1 MTEPD
6 ITEEERVLAAALTWH
21 RAIESDAVDWDAF
34 TLWLEETGSNCQAFD
49 AIALIDDELAEWPAS
64 AANENVP
71 SAVRSPVR
79 ARAWWLGGIAA
90 AVVVAVSV
98 PLALS
103 TQDDPVTSY
112 ATRTDE
118 QRVVALADGSRV
130 VVAPGSAITIK
141 GNTVAL
147 ASGAAWFD
155 IRHDPSRQLTVTA
168 NGWQVTDIGTR
179 FEAKAVGRDSVWVG
193 VAHGTVSVA
202 RSEASPTVHLNAGEG
217 ALGSGTRVER
227 VTFAPSD
234 LATWRDGRLVYNDTP
249 LAVVTADLSRYA
261 GVPVTAR
268 GVLASTRFTGSL
280 SPAPGPAAVRQLADI
295 LGAQVVEDGTG
306 LTLVPGGE

>member
-21 RAIESDAVDWDAF
+21 HAVESDAVDWDAF
-34 TLWLEETGSNCQAFD
+34 TLWLEETGSHRQAYD

-90 AVVVAVSV
+90 AAVAAVSV
-98 PLALS
+98 PMALS
-103 TQDDPVTSY
+103 LQDDPTTSY

-118 QRVVALADGSRV
+118 KKVVVLADGSRV
-130 VVAPGSAITIK
+130 VIAPGSALTVQ

-155 IRHDPSRQLTVTA
+155 IRHNPSRQLTVTA

-193 VAHGTVSVA
+193 VAHGTVAV
-202 RSEASPTVHLNAGEG
+202 RRGEASPTVHLKAGEG

-227 VTFAPSD
+227 VTFAPGD
-234 LATWRDGRLVYNDTP
+234 LATWRDGRLDYNDTP
-249 LAVVTADLSRYA
+249 LAVVAADLSRYA

-268 GVLASTRFTGSL
+268 GALAANPFHGF
-280 SPAPGPAAVRQLADI
+280 AVA
-295 LGAQVVEDGTG
+295 G
-306 LTLVPGGE
+306 LRPGGGPPTRRHPGSTSG